1 MEAHTSYIT
10 IDALR
15 QVNLFMAYT
24 ENEAL
29 NTSVAAFAPKG
40 KTYSMTNSLLAR
52 VSIAAGVSIAGHE
65 KFWKNVAA
73 ELEFTFDDNFISQL
87 KACNGNKQKSRV
99 FQRSKEGK
107 TRRSQTKYKKQ
118 NEVHKTQLD
127 VY

>member
-29 NTSVAAFAPKG
+29 NTSVAAIAPKN

-52 VSIAAGVSIAGHE
+52 VSITVGVLIAGHE
-65 KFWKNVAA
+65 KFWENVASK
-73 ELEFTFDDNFISQL
+73 LEFTFDDNFISQIRYRN
-87 KACNGNKQKSRV
+87 KKKKNVRVVQNSKEAKQK
-99 FQRSKEGK
+99 
-107 TRRSQTKYKKQ
+107 RSQAKHTKFTNGQ
-118 NEVHKTQLD
+118 KT
-127 VY
+127 